1 MNMFFKVINRH
12 FAALCTFFLASAITI
27 LSVSYVYKMHMHL
40 ALNQLDNMAH
50 MNTERLSELVN
61 RDLNDIGA
69 GANFYHST
77 KPSDWHQFVTFS
89 KTLLSHSDSL
99 IGLQWMEKVDVND
112 IPDHIEKV
120 RKTFPSYQIYTVPKD
135 EGRVEG
141 YVLKGDEPIYIAT
154 DIFPRTEANINILG
168 FYSSRQRFGRITEH
182 ILTHGKPNLSD
193 KIRLLQDSLD
203 NKMPKDGMLVYYPVF
218 DTYEQNLLGVMIGV
232 IRLSQYFDKL
242 VNEINKDNQLSI
254 QILDTGFD
262 AEDDP
267 ILFQSAD
274 WESNEGDVIEK
285 FVHLSNRNWVVKF
298 KKKVAISKSNELA
311 LISMAGAGITI
322 TLLLTFIV
330 SLVTR
335 EKVRLGIILDEKTRE
350 LRFLVEHDTLTGL
363 YNRRAFNDRLAQLL
377 DAKKGFSLLSFDIDK
392 FKLINDVYGHPAGDV
407 ILQHVSY
414 VVSQCLQHDDMFTRI
429 GGDEFCI
436 FTYINDNKSLQDYC
450 NKICQRV
457 AHSEYK
463 MNGKIIHCTIS
474 IGACVWLGESAEEL
488 QHNADAALYESKKGG
503 RNTATVFNR

>member
-12 FAALCTFFLASAITI
+12 FAVLCTFFLASAITI
-27 LSVSYVYKMHMHL
+27 FSVSYVYKMNKHI
-40 ALNQLDNMAH
+40 ALNQLDNTAS

-61 RDLNDIGA
+61 RDLNSIGA

-77 KPSDWHQFVTFS
+77 EPSDWHQFVTFS
-89 KTLLSHSDSL
+89 KTLLSYSDSL
-99 IGLQWMEKVDVND
+99 IGLQWMEKVAVND

-141 YVLKGDEPIYIAT
+141 YVLKGDKPIYIAT

-168 FYSSRQRFGRITEH
+168 FYSSRERFDRIVEH
-182 ILTHGKPNLSD
+182 IFTHGKPDLSD

-203 NKMPKDGMLVYYPVF
+203 QKAPKDGMLVYYPVF

-242 VNEINKDNQLSI
+242 VNDINKDNHLSI

-267 ILFQSAD
+267 ILFQSPD
-274 WESNEGDVIEK
+274 WENNEGDVIEK
-285 FVHLSNRNWVVKF
+285 FVHLSNRNWMVKF
-298 KKKVAISKSNELA
+298 KKKVEISESNELA
-311 LISMAGAGITI
+311 LVSMIGAGITI

-363 YNRRAFNDRLAQLL
+363 HNRRAFNDRLAQLL
-377 DAKKGFSLLSFDIDK
+377 TAKKGFSLLSFDIDK
-392 FKLINDVYGHPAGDV
+392 FKLINDIHGHPAGDA

-436 FTYINDNKSLQDYC
+436 FTYITDSKTLQDYC
-450 NKICQRV
+450 DAICQCV
-457 AHSEYK
+457 DHSDYK
-463 MNGKIIHCTIS
+463 MNGKILHCTIS
-474 IGACVWLGESAEEL
+474 IGACVWQGESAEEL
-488 QHNADAALYESKKGG
+488 QYHADLALYESKDMG
-503 RNTATVFNR
+503 RNTATVVNR